1 MFFFLVIVKS
11 QLVALRDRVELFT
24 GSNYMAVN
32 PPGLPILKID
42 RDDMTNDIK
51 VQMMSF
57 VEKYLLTPNNFNIY
71 NIKSLYL
78 AT

>member
-1 MFFFLVIVKS
+1 
-11 QLVALRDRVELFT
+11 
-24 GSNYMAVN
+24 MAVN